1 MEYVILKDEETG
13 EVEKI
18 GRFRDDG
25 VTERFENGEWIRD
38 RILYSELLDGLLE
51 KISETEAERLIALQ
65 FQDEKV
71 AV

>member
-18 GRFRDDG
+18 GRFLEG
-25 VTERFENGEWIRD
+25 GITERFDNGAWVRD

-65 FQDEKV
+65 VKGEKI
-71 AV
+71 AA